1 MTESDND
8 ESPKTLKNVER
19 VDFESML
26 NISKHDE
33 FDPYESSSPRKKQPE
48 LQINCVDYPVIKEK
62 RDIFQTPR
70 TSRPQQN

>member
-26 NISKHDE
+26 NISKHD
-33 FDPYESSSPRKKQPE
+33 PYESSSPRKKQSE